1 MYLFFSLVDKIN
13 YKAVPLP
20 KGLNIFKLLRALG
33 IMDFV
38 KELCMS
44 RIGRYTIAYSNQPV
58 VAGFGSVAGKKES
71 EGPLKEYFHKIEYD
85 TKLGCDTWEQA
96 ESMLQKEAIQIALEK
111 AQISG
116 ELIQLAFG
124 GDLLNQCISTGYS
137 IRGFNI
143 PFLGQY
149 GACSTMVQ
157 SLILAGLMVDGGYC
171 KNSLAVTSSHFCSA
185 ERQFRFPLEY
195 GGQRTPTAQWTVT
208 GSGAIVV
215 SRYGN
220 GPRLKH
226 CTIGKVVDMGVTDI
240 NNMGA
245 AMAPAACDTIKS
257 FLIDTKTKPSDYDL
271 ILTGDLGRTG
281 SQLLLELLQKEN
293 IDISRLHNDC
303 GMMIYDIEKQDVHAG
318 GSGCGCC
325 GSVLCGYILE
335 NMCKGKLKNIL
346 VAATGALMSPTANQ
360 QGESTPGIAHLIHL
374 EI

>member
-1 MYLFFSLVDKIN
+1 MYLFFALVGKIN
-13 YKAVPLP
+13 YKAVLLP
-20 KGLNIFKLLRALG
+20 KGLNIFKLIRVLG

>member
-1 MYLFFSLVDKIN
+1 MYLFFALVGKIN
-13 YKAVPLP
+13 YKAVLLP
-20 KGLNIFKLLRALG
+20 KGLNIFKHLRALG
-33 IMDFV
+33 IMNFV

-85 TKLGCDTWEQA
+85 TKLGCETWEQA

-293 IDISRLHNDC
+293 IDISRQHNDC

>member
-1 MYLFFSLVDKIN
+1 MYLFFALVDKIN
-13 YKAVPLP
+13 YKAVLLP

-96 ESMLQKEAIQIALEK
+96 ESMLQKEAIQIALKK

-318 GSGCGCC
+318 GRGCGCC